1 MLIGA
6 QRKSA
11 AQAHHSRGVV
21 FGKNGGNTA
30 AAAFWLGQGARDF
43 LPDDDTPERR
53 RHYGF
58 NGGVRE
64 KGRER
69 PTKLFRVERILQ
81 HQGALHIG
89 AAVQP
94 AGQFK
99 MSVADG
105 SGDLEQAQQLFV
117 LEHKSLAARK
127 VFRQTADGDKR
138 RMVSSLAAAWCVVN
152 RCERLLDCQVRA
164 VGTAP
169 NTALLSTIW

>member
-1 MLIGA
+1 MLIRA

-11 AQAHHSRGVV
+11 AQAHHSGGVA
-21 FGKNGGNTA
+21 FDKNGGNSA
-30 AAAFWLGQGARDF
+30 AAALWLGQGPRDF

-69 PTKLFRVERILQ
+69 ATELFRVERILQ
-81 HQGALHIG
+81 RQGTLHIG

-117 LEHKSLAARK
+117 LGHKFLAPRQA
-127 VFRQTADGDKR
+127 VRQTADGDKR
-138 RMVSSLAAAWCVVN
+138 RMVSSLAAARCVVN
-152 RCERLLDCQVRA
+152 LCESLLDCQVRA

-169 NTALLSTIW
+169 NTALLSTI